1 MAEKDDTQS
10 FSTDIINSLA
20 IILRTAELH
29 DSSNDAVISQME
41 KIVSYINEAVSDADS
56 FRIDL
61 IGDFFFENNARI
73 KYPLK
78 YHLHFDSLAAKFKQ
92 RNLGAV
98 IFKDNIALEDIKTFL
113 DAFIAAGN
121 SETPFEIIHDAVSNL
136 AGLDVEILKTGK
148 ED

>member
-1 MAEKDDTQS
+1 MPEKDDTQS

-20 IILRTAELH
+20 IILRTSELH
-29 DSSNDAVISQME
+29 DSSNAAVKSQME
-41 KIVSYINEAVSDADS
+41 KVVSYVNEAVSDTGS

-92 RNLGAV
+92 RNLGSV
-98 IFKDNIALEDIKTFL
+98 IFKDDIALGD
-113 DAFIAAGN
+113 
-121 SETPFEIIHDAVSNL
+121 
-136 AGLDVEILKTGK
+136 
-148 ED
+148 